1 MAKTYSL
8 DHQVLYY
15 EGDVTNQMTIAM
27 LLNVVILTSEA
38 QNRSL
43 GIDHNVLGKQGLGW
57 VVTSYSMKVNR
68 MPRVDEVIT
77 ITTRGTSY
85 NRFFAFREFWV
96 VDETGQ
102 ELVKIDSIWV
112 LMDEEKRKIT
122 TISPE
127 IVAQYESE
135 LVKKVPRLHRPEAP
149 ETVIAEKEYQIRYND
164 IDFNGHVNNAHY
176 LEWVVDTLP
185 MTFLEQHNPKTID
198 IRFENEVV
206 YGQTVQGTVELV
218 GNDEESISRHEI
230 RFADTTAAL
239 AEISWEKSSST
250 EETK

>member
-1 MAKTYSL
+1 MAKKYSL

-27 LLNVVILTSEA
+27 LLNVVVLTSEA
-38 QNRSL
+38 QNRDL
-43 GIDHNVLGKQGLGW
+43 GIDHDILGQQGLGW

-77 ITTRGTSY
+77 VTTRGTSY
-85 NRFFAFREFWV
+85 NRFFALREFWV
-96 VDETGQ
+96 VDATGQ

-112 LMDEEKRKIT
+112 LMDEVKRKIT

-135 LVKKVPRLHRPEAP
+135 LVKKMPKLPRPTAP
-149 ETVIAEKEYQIRYND
+149 ETVIAEKNYQIRYTD

-185 MTFLEQHNPKTID
+185 MTFLEQHTPKAIN

-206 YGQTVQGTVELV
+206 YGQTVQGTVELL
-218 GNDEESISRHEI
+218 GDDSQSISRHEI
-230 RFADTTAAL
+230 KFEDTTAAL
-239 AEISWEKSSST
+239 AEITWQKATLSED
-250 EETK
+250 E

>member
-1 MAKTYSL
+1 MAKKYSL

-27 LLNVVILTSEA
+27 LLNVVVLTSEA
-38 QNRSL
+38 QNRNL
-43 GIDHNVLGKQGLGW
+43 GIGHNVLGEQGLGW

-68 MPRVDEVIT
+68 MPRVDELIT
-77 ITTRGTSY
+77 VTTRGTSY

-96 VDETGQ
+96 VDADGQ

-112 LMDEEKRKIT
+112 LMDEVKRKIT

-127 IVAQYESE
+127 VVSQYESE
-135 LVKKVPRLHRPEAP
+135 AVKKVPRLPRPTAPEA
-149 ETVIAEKEYQIRYND
+149 VIAEKNYQIRYND
-164 IDFNGHVNNAHY
+164 IDFNGHVNNSRY

-185 MTFLEQHNPKTID
+185 MTFLEQHNPRTID

-206 YGQTVQGTVELV
+206 YGQTVQGTVELL
-218 GNDEESISRHEI
+218 GDDSQSISRHEI
-230 RFADTTAAL
+230 KFDDTTAAL
-239 AEISWEKSSST
+239 AEITWQKATLT
-250 EETK
+250 EDK